1 MADATQ
7 GRDRSP
13 QAMAEV
19 TQLEEGFEDKLDAM
33 TYDEP
38 LSPEDAKKIVRRI
51 DKLYVQASK
60 PPHTRS

>member
-1 MADATQ
+1 M
-7 GRDRSP
+7 RP
-13 QAMAEV
+13 KAETGLPRRWLKF